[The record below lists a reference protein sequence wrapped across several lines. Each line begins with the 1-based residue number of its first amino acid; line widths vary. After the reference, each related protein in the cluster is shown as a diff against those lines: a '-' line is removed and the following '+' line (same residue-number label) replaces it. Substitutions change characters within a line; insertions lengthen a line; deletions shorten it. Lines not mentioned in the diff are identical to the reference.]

1 MAAIAACHGLP
12 PTEQLL
18 VSGGDVR
25 IALDPASGLNLYGC
39 PPFPEAGVAAF
50 GSSTA
55 SAISEAGFAAASR
68 LRSRLLKDVDVLPR
82 GLIYAR
88 EMNRIR
94 RELLGLC
101 GISDIPGLEVVLA
114 ASGTDAHLLAA
125 HLAEDESR
133 PTLVVMIDAAET
145 GSRVPMALAGCG
157 AGSEGNPAREVL
169 TVPVRL
175 ADGSPRPAA
184 EVDGDVAALLSGA
197 VARGRRVLL
206 ILVDM
211 SKTGFIAPSPACVL
225 KLQRRFPDSVDVLVD
240 ACQFRI
246 APPTLRA
253 YLEQGFM
260 VTITGS
266 KFLTGPIFSGALLIP
281 ETAARKIRAR
291 PFSRALSEI
300 ANPADWP
307 LDWFS
312 DDGSKTPQA
321 NFGLLLRWE
330 AALEALRAFYAVPE
344 EAVTRFLRSF
354 SDAVQGR
361 LASDP
366 LFEALATPQPDR
378 RPLIGAASWDS
389 LQTIFPFLLFH
400 SESHRARAPLSREE
414 TALVNRLLQLDLAA
428 DTHGS
433 VDAASFG
440 SLASLRCQLGQP
452 VNCGVIEGVPV
463 SALRLCL
470 SARLIVEATNGRNA
484 CGVIERALA
493 VLEKAARIVRCG
505 LP

>member
-1 MAAIAACHGLP
+1 M
-12 PTEQLL
+12 
-18 VSGGDVR
+18 
-25 IALDPASGLNLYGC
+25 NLYGC
-39 PPFPEAGVAAF
+39 PPFPESEVAAF

-55 SAISEAGFAAASR
+55 SAISETGFAAASR
-68 LRSRLLKDVDVLPR
+68 LRSRLLKEVDVLPR
-82 GLIYAR
+82 ELIYAR

-94 RELLGLC
+94 RELLTLC
-101 GISDIPGLEVVLA
+101 GVSDLAGLEVAIA
-114 ASGTDAHLLAA
+114 ASGTDAHLFAA
-125 HLAEDESR
+125 HLAEDEGQPSFI
-133 PTLVVMIDAAET
+133 VMIDAAET
-145 GSRVPMALAGCG
+145 GSRVPMALCG
-157 AGSEGNPAREVL
+157 AGSEGRPVREVL

-184 EVDGDVAALLSGA
+184 EVDGDVDALVSVA
-197 VARGRRVLL
+197 VAKGRRVLL
-206 ILVDM
+206 ILVDI

-240 ACQFRI
+240 ACQFRV

-266 KFLTGPIFSGALLIP
+266 KFVTGPTFSGALLIP

-307 LDWFS
+307 LDWFP
-312 DDGSKTPQA
+312 DGTQA

-330 AALEALRAFYAVPE
+330 AALEDLRAFYAVPD
-344 EAVTRFLRSF
+344 EAVMRFILSF
-354 SDAVQGR
+354 SDVVQAR

-366 LFEALATPQPDR
+366 FFEALATPRPDR

-400 SESHRARAPLSREE
+400 TEPHRAKVPLSREQ
-414 TALVNRLLQLDLAA
+414 TALVNRLLQLDLAV
-428 DTHGS
+428 DTPAS
-433 VDAASFG
+433 VDVASFG

-470 SARLIVEATNGRNA
+470 SARLIVEATAQNGLNA
-484 CGVIERALA
+484 SKIIERALA
-493 VLEKAARIVRCG
+493 VLDKTARIAASLG
-505 LP
+505 